1 MSVLRLKACVR
12 LTLNQMLKIFISS
25 DFTFYYLYGDI
36 YFFMVIAKATSIG
49 MILRK
54 TPLKVYSNLKQGS
67 YFIEKKKK
75 RDDSFNQR
83 AILFSKKLF

>member
-12 LTLNQMLKIFISS
+12 LPLNRILKMFISS

-36 YFFMVIAKATSIG
+36 YFSMVIAQATRIR

-54 TPLKVYSNLKQGS
+54 TPLKVYSNLKVKENQHETKRS
-67 YFIEKKKK
+67 LLVEKQK
-75 RDDSFNQR
+75 D
-83 AILFSKKLF
+83 FSD